1 MENGNAEESQTQNQK
16 FKRFSKR
23 NIYMKRKDAES
34 KSIPTEEPKE
44 KSKEVSKEESK
55 EEQNVIQVNKI
66 STQKENSPYNH
77 RSLPKLKVKNKNTG
91 ENNDLNH
98 NTHNTK
104 ESKRFKSPL
113 SFSNS
118 EELKEQIISSKITN
132 IVTNED
138 NIGNNIDKGN
148 SKESNPINN
157 INIIKNETSNNE
169 DITVN
174 DNKITVNLKKDNDT
188 NNKII
193 TNENTGEK
201 INNNKNILS
210 DNPNTNINKG
220 QKLKSNTDEKANDIN
235 IISSTPKEK
244 EISIETKNNKSR
256 NKLDSTKD
264 QSKSLLAGGPK
275 KECPICHSLIES
287 HLYKIHV
294 KNVHISQVLS
304 WLYLGS
310 FANACDLE
318 ELRRNNIKYI
328 LNCAV
333 ECKNENLPSDIKEL
347 HLKLVDEPEFDI
359 TKYFKQTNDFINKVR
374 TAGGNLLV
382 HCKVGLSRSPTVII
396 AYLMKYYE
404 FTADSAI
411 NYIKR
416 KRPQII
422 PNQGFIKQLYEYE
435 KQFEKKFKKKA
446 KK

>member
-1 MENGNAEESQTQNQK
+1 M
-16 FKRFSKR
+16 
-23 NIYMKRKDAES
+23 
-34 KSIPTEEPKE
+34 
-44 KSKEVSKEESK
+44 
-55 EEQNVIQVNKI
+55 
-66 STQKENSPYNH
+66 
-77 RSLPKLKVKNKNTG
+77 KNKNTG

-98 NTHNTK
+98 NTHNSK

-118 EELKEQIISSKITN
+118 EELKKQKISTKTTN
-132 IVTNED
+132 IEANED
-138 NIGNNIDKGN
+138 NIGNNTDKGN
-148 SKESNPINN
+148 SNDSSPINN
-157 INIIKNETSNNE
+157 INIINNETSNNE
-169 DITVN
+169 DIN
-174 DNKITVNLKKDNDT
+174 ANENKITVNLKKDNET
-188 NNKII
+188 SNNII
-193 TNENTGEK
+193 INENTNEK
-201 INNNKNILS
+201 INSNKNILS
-210 DNPNTNINKG
+210 DNLKSNINKG
-220 QKLKSNTDEKANDIN
+220 QKIKTNSDEKTSEIN
-235 IISSTPKEK
+235 IISSPSKEK
-244 EISIETKNNKSR
+244 EISTENKNNKSR
-256 NKLDSTKD
+256 NKLDSSKE

-304 WLYLGS
+304 WLYLDS

-318 ELRRNNIKYI
+318 ELKRNNIKYI

-359 TKYFKQTNDFINKVR
+359 RKYFKQTNDFINKVR

-422 PNQGFIKQLYEYE
+422 PNQGFIKQLYEYK

>member
-174 DNKITVNLKKDNDT
+174 DNKITFNSKKDNDA

-220 QKLKSNTDEKANDIN
+220 QKLKSNTD
-235 IISSTPKEK
+235 
-244 EISIETKNNKSR
+244 
-256 NKLDSTKD
+256 
-264 QSKSLLAGGPK
+264 
-275 KECPICHSLIES
+275 
-287 HLYKIHV
+287 
-294 KNVHISQVLS
+294 
-304 WLYLGS
+304 
-310 FANACDLE
+310 
-318 ELRRNNIKYI
+318 
-328 LNCAV
+328 
-333 ECKNENLPSDIKEL
+333 
-347 HLKLVDEPEFDI
+347 
-359 TKYFKQTNDFINKVR
+359 
-374 TAGGNLLV
+374 
-382 HCKVGLSRSPTVII
+382 
-396 AYLMKYYE
+396 
-404 FTADSAI
+404 
-411 NYIKR
+411 
-416 KRPQII
+416 
-422 PNQGFIKQLYEYE
+422 
-435 KQFEKKFKKKA
+435 
-446 KK
+446 